1 MWDLKAAL
9 DPRAPAS
16 TLCLRTLVVRHY
28 LYTAS
33 QNNLHNISV
42 NDPVAAG
49 ARGHAPQVA
58 LSGGGIS
65 RQQKME
71 LNFSV
76 STPGPT
82 VDIV

>member
-1 MWDLKAAL
+1 
-9 DPRAPAS
+9 
-16 TLCLRTLVVRHY
+16 VRHY

-65 RQQKME
+65 RTTKNGAEFQC
-71 LNFSV
+71 
-76 STPGPT
+76 
-82 VDIV
+82 